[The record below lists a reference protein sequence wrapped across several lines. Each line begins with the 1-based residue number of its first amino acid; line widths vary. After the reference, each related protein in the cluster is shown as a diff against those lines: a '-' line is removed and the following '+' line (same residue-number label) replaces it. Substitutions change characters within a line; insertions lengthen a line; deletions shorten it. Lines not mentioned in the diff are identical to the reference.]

1 MAERR
6 GRSSTPRAETWSAG
20 EIGAGLSIPA
30 RYAAH
35 LVVVVMAILL
45 TEGVCMISSATI
57 SGSGTRYFLM
67 QLVWIG
73 LGMACCV
80 AGAFLPLDRLYR
92 KSHWILLATILP
104 LAYLTCAALSVKLW
118 GNDTLRFFPCAA
130 AVKGAVRWL
139 RMGSLQ
145 IQPSEFA
152 KVSLV
157 LFLAAY
163 YGTLPRQKTKSL
175 MAGVAVPVFS
185 CGMLLAFIFLG
196 KDLSTTVVAGT
207 TLLLLMFLTGVRFRW
222 LAVILALGLV
232 VGTIGIAGSPM
243 RRNRIVAWLHP
254 EEGRSNESFQ
264 LFRSQV
270 CLGIG
275 GAKGLGYSQGYMK
288 TYLPE
293 PHTDFIVAVVGEEF
307 GFLGLLAI
315 LAEYLLLCGGIVE
328 VGTQCR
334 RREDLLLCHGVAIL
348 VAVQA
353 MVNIGVVS
361 GWLPPTGVTAPFLSY
376 GGSSV
381 ISLMFLVGLVLN
393 VHRRN
398 QAAVW
403 RELGSQRCPSL
414 SLERTGR
421 TPIKPGGSNH
431 ENQP

>member
-1 MAERR
+1 
-6 GRSSTPRAETWSAG
+6 
-20 EIGAGLSIPA
+20 
-30 RYAAH
+30 
-35 LVVVVMAILL
+35 
-45 TEGVCMISSATI
+45 
-57 SGSGTRYFLM
+57 
-67 QLVWIG
+67 
-73 LGMACCV
+73 
-80 AGAFLPLDRLYR
+80 
-92 KSHWILLATILP
+92 
-104 LAYLTCAALSVKLW
+104 
-118 GNDTLRFFPCAA
+118 
-130 AVKGAVRWL
+130 
-139 RMGSLQ
+139 
-145 IQPSEFA
+145 
-152 KVSLV
+152 
-157 LFLAAY
+157 
-163 YGTLPRQKTKSL
+163 
-175 MAGVAVPVFS
+175 
-185 CGMLLAFIFLG
+185 
-196 KDLSTTVVAGT
+196 
-207 TLLLLMFLTGVRFRW
+207 
-222 LAVILALGLV
+222 
-232 VGTIGIAGSPM
+232 
-243 RRNRIVAWLHP
+243 
-254 EEGRSNESFQ
+254 
-264 LFRSQV
+264 
-270 CLGIG
+270 
-275 GAKGLGYSQGYMK
+275 MK